1 MLDAK
6 QMKDMEY
13 FVGALLVGDSVQNTI
28 HLFFFFFNWTGSR
41 KIILQVQKVV
51 AILSVI
57 SKKQAELQAM

>member
-28 HLFFFFFNWTGSR
+28 HLFFFFNWTGSR